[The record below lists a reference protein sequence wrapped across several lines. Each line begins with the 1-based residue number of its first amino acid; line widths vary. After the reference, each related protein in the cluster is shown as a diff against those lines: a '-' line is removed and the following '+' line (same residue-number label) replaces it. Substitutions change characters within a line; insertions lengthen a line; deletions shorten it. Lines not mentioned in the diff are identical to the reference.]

1 MKFEHFEGIT
11 PDQQFDRLGKKEDLN
26 FLSKKSPEDLS
37 DKNDQPEKL
46 GYKDEVIKSVKAKI
60 EELKE
65 TIRISSEE
73 DKILPPGFLQE
84 KALEL
89 KDMEVKLN
97 ALEAKNQAPDK
108 KNLVDND
115 LQSSLNQPSFRN

>member
-1 MKFEHFEGIT
+1 MKFEHYEGIT

-26 FLSKKSPEDLS
+26 FLSEKLPEDLN
-37 DKNDQPEKL
+37 DKNDKPEKL
-46 GYKDEVIKSVKAKI
+46 SYKDEVIKSVKAKI
-60 EELKE
+60 AELKE

-73 DKILPPGFLQE
+73 EERLSPGFLQE

-108 KNLVDND
+108 KNLVDKD
-115 LQSSLNQPSFRN
+115 LQASLN